1 MLCVYLIGYFTL
13 AGWEI
18 YSKSQVGIQINA
30 ANYRTASLQFNVMN
44 WENVGIVEQ
53 LVDEL

>member
-30 ANYRTASLQFNVMN
+30 ANWRTASLQFNVMN